1 MSDLTLVKE
10 LKKVIR
16 KYKPGRKELENAL
29 REVRRDVSVLE
40 IIGPVRN
47 QPGRKLPKL
56 PTDEQVQIL
65 LSTLED
71 DGRLV
76 YRLMIKML
84 LYTGLRNDELCNLRV
99 DGIDLRRNLFR
110 VEQGKGGKDRNIPI
124 FKEFRDAL
132 VLYLNSVPNNNYLFE
147 NRFGARYSTRYIRRI
162 FSDTCKKAGL
172 PRIHPHLI
180 RHYFLTF
187 LTRLG
192 WTDAQIML
200 ISGHDSKESLKIYQ
214 HLGLPDVED
223 KFQNDLKSMNV

>member
-1 MSDLTLVKE
+1 MSETLVKE
-10 LKKVIR
+10 LKRVIR

-29 REVRRDVSVLE
+29 REVRRDKAIVE
-40 IIGPVRN
+40 IIGPVIS

-56 PTDEQVQIL
+56 PSDKQVQKL
-65 LSTLED
+65 LDQLEKE
-71 DGRLV
+71 GKLI

-84 LYTGLRNDELCNLRV
+84 LFTGLRNDELCNLRV
-99 DGIDLRRNLFR
+99 DNIDLSRNLLF
-110 VEQGKGGKDRNIPI
+110 VENGKGGKDRNIPI
-124 FKEFRDAL
+124 FKDFRDTL
-132 VLYLNSVPNNNYLFE
+132 VLYLNSIPNNNFLFE

-162 FSDTCKKAGL
+162 FSEACKAAGL

-187 LTRLG
+187 LTRQG

-214 HLGLPDVED
+214 HLALPDIEE
-223 KFQNDLKSMNV
+223 KFQDDMRSMDV

>member
-10 LKKVIR
+10 LRRIIR

-29 REVRRDVSVLE
+29 REVRRDKTIIE
-40 IIGPVRN
+40 IIGPVKS
-47 QPGRKLPKL
+47 QPGRKIPKL
-56 PTDEQVQIL
+56 PTDEQIQNL
-65 LSTLED
+65 LAELERS
-71 DGRLV
+71 GKLI

-84 LYTGLRNDELCNLRV
+84 LFTGLRNDELCELRV
-99 DGIDLRRNLFR
+99 DNIDLSRNLLR

-124 FKEFRDAL
+124 FKDFRDTL
-132 VLYLNSVPNNNYLFE
+132 VLYLNSIPNNTYLFE

-162 FSDTCKKAGL
+162 FSDACKRAGL

-187 LTRLG
+187 LTRQG

-214 HLGLPDVED
+214 HLALPDIES
-223 KFQNDLKSMNV
+223 KFQEDMKSMDI